1 MRSALRK
8 MFETVPSLEQKGV
21 VLEYAEGVEMVIAR
35 AGGANKKFSRTLS
48 RLSKPHRRAIQ
59 TEILDE
65 RIGNRLMMEAYAEA
79 VVMSWKGFT
88 KDIITK
94 NDKDGEEALE
104 FSKENIIAVFEA
116 LPELFAD
123 VSKMSQNI
131 TMYRA
136 ETLEGD
142 SGNS

>member
-1 MRSALRK
+1 
-8 MFETVPSLEQKGV
+8 MFETVPSLEQQGV
-21 VLEYAEGVEMVIAR
+21 VLEYAEGVEMMVAR
-35 AGGANKKFSRTLS
+35 AGGSNKKFSRVLT

-65 RIGNRLMMEAYAEA
+65 KIGNRLMMEAYAEA

-94 NDKDGEEALE
+94 NDEDGDVQLE
-104 FSKENIIAVFEA
+104 CTQENIIAVFEA

-123 VSKMSQNI
+123 VQKMSQ
-131 TMYRA
+131 TMSLYRA
-136 ETLEGD
+136 ETLEAD
-142 SGNS
+142 SGN